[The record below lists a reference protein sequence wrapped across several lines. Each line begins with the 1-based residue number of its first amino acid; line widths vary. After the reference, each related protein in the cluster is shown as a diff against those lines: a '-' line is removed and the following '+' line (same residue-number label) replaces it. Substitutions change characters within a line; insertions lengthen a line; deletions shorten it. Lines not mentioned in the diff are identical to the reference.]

1 MPYIHHLLGNTTFFH
16 DLGTAVLARF
26 IGTSS
31 IGEEVCLH
39 KGATCRVRT
48 GDQWLPDLC
57 HCQLGQEYRLLHWS
71 QIEVEDIKFAKN
83 MELDAIGCQ
92 FHRIHLHAART
103 HVMCVRC
110 SSRTVVVIRAARLCR
125 NRPGPGPSE
134 EREWRIM

>member
-57 HCQLGQEYRLLHWS
+57 HCQLGQDIPITKDSVLVTGFMATQCMSLYRVTDNLLFSWL
-71 QIEVEDIKFAKN
+71 V
-83 MELDAIGCQ
+83 L
-92 FHRIHLHAART
+92 
-103 HVMCVRC
+103 
-110 SSRTVVVIRAARLCR
+110 
-125 NRPGPGPSE
+125 
-134 EREWRIM
+134 